1 MTVTKIGLRPA
12 ERRDAEAIAKI
23 YAPIVRDT
31 AISFETDP
39 PSAAVMAERI
49 ESTLHRRPWLVATDG
64 DELLGYAYASEHR
77 QRAAYRWSVDVTAY
91 IAESARRRGVG
102 SRLYGALIP
111 MLRAQGFRSAFAGIA
126 LPNDASVGL
135 HEAVGFEALGVY
147 RDVGFKL
154 GAWRDVGWWS
164 LRLADGAAPPT
175 EPVGFQKL
183 RETPDFG
190 DLLV

>member
-1 MTVTKIGLRPA
+1 
-12 ERRDAEAIAKI
+12 
-23 YAPIVRDT
+23 
-31 AISFETDP
+31 
-39 PSAAVMAERI
+39 
-49 ESTLHRRPWLVATDG
+49 
-64 DELLGYAYASEHR
+64 
-77 QRAAYRWSVDVTAY
+77 
-91 IAESARRRGVG
+91 
-102 SRLYGALIP
+102 

-164 LRLADGAAPPT
+164 LRLADRAAPPT
-175 EPVGFQKL
+175 EPVGFREL